1 MPSAALLGGP
11 VSPWKGIAV
20 LVLTRR
26 ANESIMIGDDIVITV
41 LDVRG
46 DQIRIGIRAPRS
58 VAVHREEV
66 YAELQAA
73 NREAASPSPEAMA
86 NLGRLLPRQA
96 PPGQG
101 SPAADDPST

>member
-1 MPSAALLGGP
+1 L
-11 VSPWKGIAV
+11 

-73 NREAASPSPEAMA
+73 NRAAASPSASALA
-86 NLGRLLPRQA
+86 NLGKLLPPQ
-96 PPGQG
+96 P
-101 SPAADDPST
+101 SDAAEE